1 LAGAGRDIGEIS
13 DRGTDDEEATEIH

>member
-13 DRGTDDEEATEIH
+13 DGGTDDEEATEIH

>member
-13 DRGTDDEEATEIH
+13 DRGTDDKEATEIH